1 MAHKVW
7 LRNGTVVDSYFDL
20 DVVLNEHISE
30 IAKKHKVA
38 YYQVDAAC
46 SVFMTLNRLFHN
58 FYEVL
63 NGDNDRD
70 TIINYLDKCAKEHT
84 EPYTF
89 VDHYYETFMKKV
101 LYSEKFNKHFEGNN
115 TLFAIV
121 AELANKVILFSEL
134 LNNEHM
140 RKTLA
145 REVVTYGQ
153 FFNTMD
159 DHFDAFIKA
168 A

>member
-1 MAHKVW
+1 MAHKVL

-20 DVVLNEHISE
+20 DMVLNEHISE

-70 TIINYLDKCAKEHT
+70 TIITYLDKCAKEHT

-101 LYSEKFNKHFEGNN
+101 LFSEKFNKPFEGI

-121 AELANKVILFSEL
+121 AELANKAIQFSEL
-134 LNNEHM
+134 LNNKHM
-140 RKTLA
+140 RKTLT

>member
-1 MAHKVW
+1 MAHKVL

-101 LYSEKFNKHFEGNN
+101 LFSEKFNKPFEGI

-121 AELANKVILFSEL
+121 AELANKAIQFSEL
-134 LNNEHM
+134 LNNKHM
-140 RKTLA
+140 IKTLT

-159 DHFDAFIKA
+159 DHFNAFIKA

>member
-1 MAHKVW
+1 MSHKLW
-7 LRNGTVVDSYFDL
+7 LHNNKVMSSYFDL

-46 SVFMTLNRLFHN
+46 SVFMTLNRLYHN

-84 EPYTF
+84 EPDTF
-89 VDHYYETFMKKV
+89 VEHYYKTFMKKV
-101 LYSEKFNKHFEGNN
+101 LFSEKFNKPFEGI

-121 AELANKVILFSEL
+121 AELANKAILFSEL
-134 LNNEHM
+134 LNNKHM
-140 RKTLA
+140 KKTLT